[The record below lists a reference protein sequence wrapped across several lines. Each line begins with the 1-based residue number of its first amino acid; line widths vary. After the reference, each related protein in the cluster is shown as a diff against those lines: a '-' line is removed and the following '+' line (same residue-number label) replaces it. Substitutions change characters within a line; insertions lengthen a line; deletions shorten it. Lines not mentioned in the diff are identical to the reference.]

1 MSCGLCCFCLVPQ
14 MGVKAPLEAFKT
26 ATKGWGIRATRTI
39 EEGAYICSYAG
50 EVLISLRAVKGSGDG
65 PGLGALVDDSV
76 VVSLVL
82 WSLSGV
88 CFFFCM
94 RVCLLGGHDERPPMS
109 GGFLPGLDCVC
120 VCVCTCA

>member
-1 MSCGLCCFCLVPQ
+1 

-50 EVLISLRAVKGSGDG
+50 EVPISLRAVKGSGDG

-88 CFFFCM
+88 CFFFLYA
-94 RVCLLGGHDERPPMS
+94 RVLTWRTRRTTTNERRIPARP
-109 GGFLPGLDCVC
+109 
-120 VCVCTCA
+120 